1 MKNRLAGA
9 CLALFATLS
18 GSALAETGV
27 FPDRIV
33 IGQTIT
39 MQNGANAHGMA
50 VVDGVRSA
58 FEEVNR
64 KGGVYGRRI
73 EVKLLDDENRSDQA
87 AENARKLIEEER
99 VFLVFGSIE
108 GGPSSAVMG
117 VTTEAGVPF
126 FGPMGGTPTLR
137 EPHQPLV
144 FPVRADHT
152 AEFRTIL
159 EYARSI
165 GLTRAAFLRADSGG
179 GELHLANVQRI
190 VAELGMELVADLP
203 FQSGLDEEG
212 VAAIAA
218 KIGESRAQVV
228 FNHGVGI
235 FERVIRAAR
244 AQEIDAYFFGINSGS
259 FPIAQSLGDMAR
271 GMVFAQVVP
280 SPWQRK
286 NAITRSYQET
296 FSAYKPDEPFSYS
309 SMEGYLT
316 ARALVEALRLAGP
329 ELTRESFLSALRN
342 ADLKVEDMTISYRPG
357 RHVGMDWLDISV
369 VTANGEFRH

>member
-1 MKNRLAGA
+1 MRKILASSVFA
-9 CLALFATLS
+9 ILATVG
-18 GSALAETGV
+18 GSAAAENGV
-27 FPDRIV
+27 FANRIV

-39 MQNGANAHGMA
+39 LQGGANAHGMA
-50 VVDGVRSA
+50 VVDGVQSV
-58 FEEVNR
+58 FERVNR
-64 KGGVYGRRI
+64 NGGIHGRRL
-73 EVKLLDDENRSDQA
+73 EVRLLDDENRSDQA

-108 GGPSSAVMG
+108 GGPSTAVMN
-117 VTTEAGVPF
+117 VTTQAGVPF
-126 FGPMGGTPTLR
+126 FGPMAGSPTLR

-159 EYARSI
+159 QYAKSI

-179 GELHLANVQRI
+179 GEAHLSNVQRI
-190 VAELGMELVADLP
+190 LAELEMELVADLP
-203 FQSGLDEEG
+203 FQSGLDDEG
-212 VAAIAA
+212 VAAIAIR
-218 KIGESRAQVV
+218 IGESDAQVV

-235 FERVIRAAR
+235 FERVIRAAKAR
-244 AQEIDAYFFGINSGS
+244 GVNAYFFGINSGS
-259 FPIAQSLGDMAR
+259 FPIAQSLDGMSR

-316 ARALVEALRLAGP
+316 ARALVESLRLAGP
-329 ELTRESFLSALRN
+329 ELTREGFVAALRN
-342 ADLKVEDMTISYRPG
+342 VDLQIEDMTISYRPG
-357 RHVGMDWLDISV
+357 NHVGMDWLDISV
-369 VTANGEFRH
+369 VTRDGEFRH